1 MNDASIGLKTQQE
14 NGERDD
20 GSDGDDMTRGLWG
33 LDWRRDVTKEGKSML
48 VTTLD
53 NEGEYERFMKR
64 FDVEDLQE
72 VGENGQLSQVE
83 VQIFEVV

>member
-1 MNDASIGLKTQQE
+1 
-14 NGERDD
+14 
-20 GSDGDDMTRGLWG
+20 MTRGLWG

-48 VTTLD
+48 VTTLG

-72 VGENGQLSQVE
+72 VGVGGPENGQQIDVE
-83 VQIFEVV
+83 A